1 MNPFGRA
8 LRWARTQ
15 KNLSLDAL
23 AKKIGRPKS
32 KGYLSMIEN
41 GVCPPPTTSVI
52 EKLAR
57 TLDVSTSELMLI
69 AYAAKAPKRIRT
81 WVIELVDIVPFK
93 SIPRRPPKE
102 KLPLSRI

>member
-8 LRWARTQ
+8 LRWART
-15 KNLSLDAL
+15 L

-32 KGYLSMIEN
+32 KGYLSMMEN

-93 SIPRRPPKE
+93 SIPPEAIWP
-102 KLPLSRI
+102 